1 MGGGRARSNLA
12 TIPFSSA
19 RCRKLLSLASLPF
32 LLIRFPRQPLARPPC
47 ALFLPLPPTL
57 FSRGSSREPR
67 ERVTPPPACALRG
80 TLEVRK
86 ALLDERPRVRR
97 RASKNDARSTLLPQ
111 ETPNWHARSP
121 LPCHYPLRSLFV
133 TRLDSVSMR
142 RRCSCQKEHWRPP
155 GAGRAFRD
163 SNFFQSRE
171 RERGA
176 MENSKRGAPRARS
189 GDVVGGSLG
198 EEIGESAFSRP
209 CLALFEAPSPQ
220 VLRRAAVP

>member
-1 MGGGRARSNLA
+1 
-12 TIPFSSA
+12 
-19 RCRKLLSLASLPF
+19 

-67 ERVTPPPACALRG
+67 ERFTPPPACALRG

-171 RERGA
+171 RERSDGKFK
-176 MENSKRGAPRARS
+176 ERRTSSKK
-189 GDVVGGSLG
+189 
-198 EEIGESAFSRP
+198 
-209 CLALFEAPSPQ
+209 
-220 VLRRAAVP
+220 RRRRRRLPG